1 MQDAPLNVNQIKRRN
16 REVFS
21 QRTNLEKHSLH
32 SYHIADANHIY
43 RMDYCRRA
51 SCVQIILQ
59 ILENREIIWR
69 LRHLVKST
77 LSQMS
82 INSSFS
88 DDPGKRPKPSRTRWH
103 LPRLKKCGQ
112 IEFNGLFLQ
121 SNFPMIVAINMIKN
135 ITPVAHGGGS
145 KLLWLILR
153 LSVFLRTEI

>member
-1 MQDAPLNVNQIKRRN
+1 MERGIQDAPLNVNQIKRRN

-21 QRTNLEKHSLH
+21 QRTNLEKHSLR

-43 RMDYCRRA
+43 RMDYCRQA

-77 LSQMS
+77 PSQMS
-82 INSSFS
+82 TCWVNSSFS

-103 LPRLKKCGQ
+103 LPRLKKYGQ
-112 IEFNGLFLQ
+112 IELIQLFFAERF
-121 SNFPMIVAINMIKN
+121 S
-135 ITPVAHGGGS
+135 HDCCY
-145 KLLWLILR
+145 
-153 LSVFLRTEI
+153 